1 MISVVRTLFWV
12 LTKDIASFVACK
24 LSKFFKYFPAKK
36 PNLPN
41 AKNQN
46 NDHKIIDRS
55 MKNDKGFDAKEDLN
69 NHLVSVHYFKI
80 LKNLK
85 GKTNINVIL

>member
-1 MISVVRTLFWV
+1 
-12 LTKDIASFVACK
+12 
-24 LSKFFKYFPAKK
+24 
-36 PNLPN
+36 
-41 AKNQN
+41 
-46 NDHKIIDRS
+46 

-85 GKTNINVIL
+85 GRTSM